1 MANLFDTVVGNDQ
14 KELPVSESKPTS
26 STSSNIFDQ
35 VASGSSMVSEP
46 MVTSEVKPT
55 QKMNW
60 AGTGPELSVGEY
72 FASGFGGRIVTGIAE
87 RTGLKD
93 KVSTKSLSDLITNPE
108 EPPIPSVSES
118 FKQFKDF
125 AMENPWEAAKGVVYE
140 LGKDPELLYP
150 GLWEYTPAKVASALT
165 KVTASVA
172 KVSPILSKTI
182 PIVTTGTRGAAM
194 GAGLET
200 AAQAAESE
208 DYRPQ
213 AIKNTAAMFG
223 AFAGGTK
230 AIGTVYKGIK
240 EAIPSA
246 KPSLNI
252 FDNIVKE
259 TPDFTID
266 SEGTVKSS
274 VEQPIKETPQN
285 KVILDTINND
295 ILKEETVDPIT
306 SDFKLID
313 TVKDTIRNIK
323 AKIRLAD
330 VWENQIKS
338 AIPEEQIRNRV
349 TMAMEKEKAYDKIYT
364 DSEKIEVLGEQKT
377 ALNFMKQRLTNEKA
391 TWPHPTT
398 GELYNS
404 YLERANKLEFVIKR
418 LESLPSEEHAIPIM
432 DAIKTRIE
440 NIGKEA
446 QSLGIVDFLRNNYV
460 SHILDFKGN
469 KLNAQDTRALLDKIF
484 NSPKESKFNRDF
496 SEHRT
501 FETIRE
507 LEKTIPKNS
516 GIKVQKDIAKIAS
529 IYEKSMQT
537 AILHKKMIDH
547 FTTLTDEKGIPY
559 MSKDPTVIYEN
570 KFQRFEGKGS
580 EPIKDYGVHPD
591 LVDSLNF
598 IFRQKDP
605 GAVTKMLSSV
615 NYLTKSLNVVGSL
628 FHAYSL
634 AQAQFTAAP
643 GNFVKQVFTKFGGI
657 KEAIREYHEGGLK
670 DSTDLFI
677 KNGLNI
683 GTEDIHRTIVSDIG
697 MEVDRVINKVMP
709 EYKVAQRLTDP
720 LDKYIIG
727 SMNKFTWDYAHTGGK
742 LQLAHHFFNKIKL
755 KNPEMPDAQIAKE
768 VSSFI
773 NNTLGGLD
781 WLEVASQVNNKFLRG
796 LALKTLNIRGR
807 DWAQLMLFAPDWTVS
822 TLRAFT
828 NALPNELMKPKNW
841 ELREGVKGLWN
852 PKKQS
857 DLARRYVLNTALL
870 YLTIL
875 NGFNMAFTGRP
886 VWTNKDPTRVDLGDG
901 TSIQMAK
908 HSMEAAEWAMHPDK
922 TLANKLGFWPKS
934 TIIALTG
941 KAYVSPTAPNLQ
953 AIETPLGKSMALSK
967 AAAIGKQA
975 LPFAVG
981 SALNAPSGERAK
993 RAIVSSLGIPIYG
1006 QKERQ
1011 YQSPEQRLKSAKS
1024 RRESLVE
1031 TRKRKLEEFNK
1042 KN

>member
-1 MANLFDTVVGNDQ
+1 MANLFDSVVGNDQ
-14 KELPVSESKPTS
+14 KELPVSENKPTT
-26 STSSNIFDQ
+26 STNMFDQ
-35 VASGSSMVSEP
+35 IVSDSYTASEP
-46 MVTSEVKPT
+46 IDTSKIKPT
-55 QKMNW
+55 QKVNW

-72 FASGFGGRIVTGIAE
+72 FASGFAGRIGTGIAE

-93 KVSTKSLSDLITNPE
+93 KVSTKSLSDLIINPE
-108 EPPIPSVSES
+108 EPSVSES

-125 AMENPWEAAKGVVYE
+125 AMENPWEAAKGIVYE

-150 GLWEYTPAKVASALT
+150 GLWEYTPAKLATSLT
-165 KVTASVA
+165 KVATSAA

-182 PIVTTGTRGAAM
+182 PIVTKTTRGAAI

-200 AAQAAESE
+200 AAQTAETE

-223 AFAGGTK
+223 AFSGGTK
-230 AIGTVYKGIK
+230 AIGTVFKGVK
-240 EAIPSA
+240 DTVTP
-246 KPSLNI
+246 KVKTNI
-252 FDNIVKE
+252 FE
-259 TPDFTID
+259 DFTKD
-266 SEGTVKSS
+266 QTTSVESS
-274 VEQPIKETPQN
+274 VEQPIKETSEN
-285 KVILDTINND
+285 KTVLDAINND
-295 ILKEETVDPIT
+295 IFKEETIDPIT

-313 TVKDTIRNIK
+313 PIKDTIRNIK

-349 TMAMEKEKAYDKIYT
+349 TMAMEKDKAYDKIYT
-364 DSEKIEVLGEQKT
+364 DQEKATVLNEQKT
-377 ALNFMKQRLTNEKA
+377 ALDFMKQRLTNENA
-391 TWPHPTT
+391 TWPHPKT
-398 GELYNS
+398 GETFES
-404 YLERANKLEFVIKR
+404 YSERAKKLDFVIKR

-432 DAIKTRIE
+432 DQIKTRIE
-440 NIGKEA
+440 DIGKEA
-446 QSLGIVDFLRNNYV
+446 QSLGIIDFLRNNYV
-460 SHILDFKGN
+460 SHVLDFKGN
-469 KLNAQDTRALLDKIF
+469 KLNPKDTRDLLDKIF

-507 LEKTIPKNS
+507 LENIIPKES
-516 GIKVQKDIAKIAS
+516 GIKVQRDIAKIAS

-547 FTTLTDEKGIPY
+547 FTNLKDDKGIPY
-559 MSKDPTVIYEN
+559 MSKDPNIIYEN

-580 EPIKDYGVHPD
+580 EPIKEYGVHPD

-598 IFRQKDP
+598 IFKQKDP

-634 AQAQFTAAP
+634 AQAQLTAAP

-657 KEAIREYHEGGLK
+657 KEALKEYHEGGLK
-670 DSTDLFI
+670 DTTDLFI

-709 EYKVAQRLTDP
+709 EYKVAQKLTDP

-755 KNPEMPDAQIAKE
+755 KNPEMPDAEIAKE

-807 DWAQLMLFAPDWTVS
+807 DWAQIMLFAPDWTIS

-828 NALPNELMKPKNW
+828 TALPKELMKPKNW

-908 HSMEAAEWAMHPDK
+908 HSMEAAEWLMHPDK

-967 AAAIGKQA
+967 ASAIAKQA
-975 LPFAVG
+975 MPFAVG
-981 SALNAPSGERAK
+981 SALNAPPDERIK

-1011 YQSPEQRLKSAKS
+1011 YQSPEQRLRSAQR

-1031 TRKRKLEEFNK
+1031 TRKRKLEEFNS

>member
-14 KELPVSESKPTS
+14 KGLPVSETKP
-26 STSSNIFDQ
+26 STPSPSSNIFDQ
-35 VASGSSMVSEP
+35 VVSGSVLESEP
-46 MVTSEVKPT
+46 TVTSEVKPT
-55 QKMNW
+55 QKVNW

-72 FASGFGGRIVTGIAE
+72 FASGFAGRIGTGIAE
-87 RTGLKD
+87 RTGLKE
-93 KVSTKSLSDLITNPE
+93 KEPTVIE
-108 EPPIPSVSES
+108 EGPIPSISES

-125 AMENPWEAAKGVVYE
+125 AMENPWEAAKGMVYE

-150 GLWEYTPAKVASALT
+150 GLWEYTPAKLASAVT
-165 KVTASVA
+165 KVTSSVA
-172 KVSPILSKTI
+172 KVSPILAKTV
-182 PIVTTGTRGAAM
+182 PIVTKTTRGAAM

-230 AIGTVYKGIK
+230 AIGTVYKGVK

-246 KPSLNI
+246 KPKANI
-252 FDNIVKE
+252 FTDLVKE
-259 TPDFTID
+259 TPDT
-266 SEGTVKSS
+266 TVESS

-285 KVILDTINND
+285 KIILDTINND
-295 ILKEETVDPIT
+295 ILKETIQDPIT

-313 TVKDTIRNIK
+313 PVKDTIRNIK

-338 AIPEEQIRNRV
+338 AIPEEQIRNRI
-349 TMAMEKEKAYDKIYT
+349 TMAMEKDRTYDKIYT
-364 DSEKIEVLGEQKT
+364 DLEKATVLGEQRT

-432 DAIKTRIE
+432 DSIKTRIE

-484 NSPKESKFNRDF
+484 TSPKESKFNRDF

-507 LEKTIPKNS
+507 LEKVIPENS
-516 GIKVQKDIAKIAS
+516 GIKVQRDIAKIAS

-547 FTTLTDEKGIPY
+547 FSTLTDEKGVPY
-559 MSKDPTVIYEN
+559 MSKDPAVIYEN

-605 GAVTKMLSSV
+605 GGVTKMLSSV

-657 KEAIREYHEGGLK
+657 KEALREYHEGGLK

-720 LDKYIIG
+720 IDKYIIG

-807 DWAQLMLFAPDWTVS
+807 DWGQLMLFAPDWTIS

-941 KAYVSPTAPNLQ
+941 KAYVSPTAPNLE
-953 AIETPLGKSMALSK
+953 AVETPIGKSMALAK
-967 AAAIGKQA
+967 ATAIGKQS

>member
-1 MANLFDTVVGNDQ
+1 MANIFDTIVGNDQ
-14 KELPVSESKPTS
+14 KELPVSENKPTT
-26 STSSNIFDQ
+26 STNMFDQ
-35 VASGSSMVSEP
+35 IVSDSYTASEP
-46 MVTSEVKPT
+46 INTSKIKPT
-55 QKMNW
+55 QKVNW

-72 FASGFGGRIVTGIAE
+72 FASGFAGRIGTGIAE

-93 KVSTKSLSDLITNPE
+93 KVSTKSLSDLIINPE
-108 EPPIPSVSES
+108 EPSVSES

-125 AMENPWEAAKGVVYE
+125 AMENPWEAAKGIVYE

-150 GLWEYTPAKVASALT
+150 GLWEYTPAKLATSLT
-165 KVTASVA
+165 KVATSVA

-182 PIVTTGTRGAAM
+182 PIVTKTTRGAAM

-200 AAQAAESE
+200 AAQTAETE

-223 AFAGGTK
+223 AFSGGTK
-230 AIGTVYKGIK
+230 AIGTVFKGVK
-240 EAIPSA
+240 DTVTP
-246 KPSLNI
+246 KVKTNI
-252 FDNIVKE
+252 FEDLTKDQ
-259 TPDFTID
+259 TT
-266 SEGTVKSS
+266 TVESS
-274 VEQPIKETPQN
+274 IEQPIKETSEN
-285 KVILDTINND
+285 KTILNAINND

-313 TVKDTIRNIK
+313 PIKDTIRNIK

-330 VWENQIKS
+330 VWENKIKS

-349 TMAMEKEKAYDKIYT
+349 TMAMEKDKAYDKIYT
-364 DSEKIEVLGEQKT
+364 DQEKATVLDEQKT
-377 ALNFMKQRLTNEKA
+377 ALDFMKQRLTNPNA
-391 TWPHPTT
+391 TWPHPKTNET
-398 GELYNS
+398 FES
-404 YLERANKLEFVIKR
+404 YSERAKKLDFVIKR

-432 DAIKTRIE
+432 DQIKTRIE

-446 QSLGIVDFLRNNYV
+446 QSLGIIDFLRNNYV
-460 SHILDFKGN
+460 SHVLDFKGN
-469 KLNAQDTRALLDKIF
+469 KLNPKDTRDLLDKIF

-507 LEKTIPKNS
+507 LENIIPKES
-516 GIKVQKDIAKIAS
+516 GIKVQRDIAKIAS

-547 FTTLTDEKGIPY
+547 FTNLKDDKGIPY
-559 MSKDPTVIYEN
+559 MSKDPNIIYEN

-605 GAVTKMLSSV
+605 GVVTKMLSSV

-634 AQAQFTAAP
+634 AQAQLTAAP

-657 KEAIREYHEGGLK
+657 KEALKEYQEGGLN
-670 DSTDLFI
+670 DTTDLFI

-755 KNPEMPDAQIAKE
+755 KNPEMPDAEVAKE

-781 WLEVASQVNNKFLRG
+781 WLEVASQVNNKFLKG

-807 DWAQLMLFAPDWTVS
+807 DWAQIMLFAPDWTIS

-828 NALPNELMKPKNW
+828 TALPKELMKPQNW
-841 ELREGVKGLWN
+841 ELKEGVKGLWN

-908 HSMEAAEWAMHPDK
+908 HSMEAAEWLMHPDK
-922 TLANKLGFWPKS
+922 TLSNKLGFWPKS

-953 AIETPLGKSMALSK
+953 AVETPLGKSMALAK
-967 AAAIGKQA
+967 ASAIVKQA
-975 LPFAVG
+975 MPFAVG
-981 SALNAPSGERAK
+981 SALNAPPDERVK

-1011 YQSPEQRLKSAKS
+1011 YQSPEQRLRSAQR

-1031 TRKRKLEEFNK
+1031 TRKRKLEEFNS

>member
-1 MANLFDTVVGNDQ
+1 MANRFDIIVGNDQ
-14 KELPVSESKPTS
+14 KELPVSETKPSTS
-26 STSSNIFDQ
+26 STSSNRFDQ
-35 VASGSSMVSEP
+35 IVAGTYKASEP
-46 MVTSEVKPT
+46 IATSEVKPT
-55 QKMNW
+55 QKINW

-72 FASGFGGRIVTGIAE
+72 FASGFAGRIGTGIAE
-87 RTGLKD
+87 RTGLKE
-93 KVSTKSLSDLITNPE
+93 KEPIVTE
-108 EPPIPSVSES
+108 EGPIPSVSES

-150 GLWEYTPAKVASALT
+150 GLWTYTPAKVASALT
-165 KVTASVA
+165 KVTSSVA

-182 PIVTTGTRGAAM
+182 PIITTATRGASM

-240 EAIPSA
+240 EVIPSA
-246 KPSLNI
+246 KPKVNRFS
-252 FDNIVKE
+252 DIVNE
-259 TPDFTID
+259 IYDT
-266 SEGTVKSS
+266 TVESS
-274 VEQPIKETPQN
+274 VEQPIKETSQN

-295 ILKEETVDPIT
+295 ILKEEAIDPIT

-313 TVKDTIRNIK
+313 TIKDTIRNIK

-338 AIPEEQIRNRV
+338 AIPEEQIRNRI

-364 DSEKIEVLGEQKT
+364 DQEKATVLSGQRT
-377 ALNFMKQRLTNEKA
+377 ALQFMKQRLTNEKA

-398 GELYNS
+398 KELYNS
-404 YLERANKLEFVIKR
+404 YLERANKLEFVINR
-418 LESLPSEEHAIPIM
+418 LEGLPSEEYAIPIM
-432 DAIKTRIE
+432 NEIKTRIE
-440 NIGKEA
+440 DIGKEA

-469 KLNAQDTRALLDKIF
+469 KLNAKDTRELLDKIF

-507 LEKTIPKNS
+507 LEKTIPEKS

-547 FTTLTDEKGIPY
+547 FTNLKDDKGIPY
-559 MSKDPTVIYEN
+559 MSKDPNIIYEN

-657 KEAIREYHEGGLK
+657 KEALREYHEGGLK

-755 KNPEMPDAQIAKE
+755 KNPEMSDAQIAKE

-941 KAYVSPTAPNLQ
+941 KAYVSPTAPNLE
-953 AIETPLGKSMALSK
+953 AVETPIGKSMALAK
-967 AAAIGKQA
+967 AGAIGKQA

-981 SALNAPSGERAK
+981 SALNAPSGEKVK
-993 RAIVSSLGIPIYG
+993 RAVVSSLGIPIYG

-1011 YQSPEQRLKSAKS
+1011 YQSPEQRLQSATK
-1024 RRESLVE
+1024 RRKSLVE

>member
-1 MANLFDTVVGNDQ
+1 MANIFDTIVGNDQ
-14 KELPVSESKPTS
+14 KELSVSENKPTT
-26 STSSNIFDQ
+26 STNIFDQ
-35 VASGSSMVSEP
+35 IVSDSYTASEP
-46 MVTSEVKPT
+46 IDTSKIKPT
-55 QKMNW
+55 QKVNW

-72 FASGFGGRIVTGIAE
+72 FASGFAGRIGTGIAE
-87 RTGLKD
+87 RAGLKE
-93 KVSTKSLSDLITNPE
+93 KESTVIE
-108 EPPIPSVSES
+108 EGPIPSVSES

-125 AMENPWEAAKGVVYE
+125 AMENPWEAAKGIVYE

-150 GLWEYTPAKVASALT
+150 GLWEYTPAKLATSLT
-165 KVTASVA
+165 KVATSAA

-182 PIVTTGTRGAAM
+182 PIVTKTTRGAAM

-200 AAQAAESE
+200 AAQTAETE

-223 AFAGGTK
+223 AFSGGTK
-230 AIGTVYKGIK
+230 AIGTVFKGVK
-240 EAIPSA
+240 DTVTP
-246 KPSLNI
+246 KVKTNI
-252 FDNIVKE
+252 FEDLTKDQ
-259 TPDFTID
+259 TT
-266 SEGTVKSS
+266 TVESS
-274 VEQPIKETPQN
+274 VEQPIKETSEN
-285 KVILDTINND
+285 KTVLDAINND
-295 ILKEETVDPIT
+295 IIKEETVDPIT

-313 TVKDTIRNIK
+313 PIKDTIRNIK

-349 TMAMEKEKAYDKIYT
+349 TMAMEKDKAYDKIYT
-364 DSEKIEVLGEQKT
+364 DQEKATVLNEQKT
-377 ALNFMKQRLTNEKA
+377 ALDFMKQRLTNPNA
-391 TWPHPTT
+391 TWPHPKT
-398 GELYNS
+398 GETFES
-404 YLERANKLEFVIKR
+404 YSERAKKLDFVIKR

-432 DAIKTRIE
+432 DQIKTRIE

-446 QSLGIVDFLRNNYV
+446 QSLGIIDFLRNNYV
-460 SHILDFKGN
+460 SHVLDFKGN
-469 KLNAQDTRALLDKIF
+469 KLNPKDTRDLLDKIF

-507 LEKTIPKNS
+507 LENIIPKES
-516 GIKVQKDIAKIAS
+516 GIKVQRDIAKIAS

-547 FTTLTDEKGIPY
+547 FTNLKDDKGIPY
-559 MSKDPTVIYEN
+559 MSKDPNIIYEN

-580 EPIKDYGVHPD
+580 EPIKEYGVHPD

-634 AQAQFTAAP
+634 AQAQLTAAP

-657 KEAIREYHEGGLK
+657 KEALKEYHEGGLK
-670 DSTDLFI
+670 DTTDLFI

-755 KNPEMPDAQIAKE
+755 KNPEMPDAEIAKE

-807 DWAQLMLFAPDWTVS
+807 DWAQIMLFAPDWTIS

-828 NALPNELMKPKNW
+828 TALPKELMKPKNW

-908 HSMEAAEWAMHPDK
+908 HSMEAAEWLMHPDK

-967 AAAIGKQA
+967 ASAIAKQA
-975 LPFAVG
+975 MPFAVG
-981 SALNAPSGERAK
+981 SALNAPPDERIK

-1011 YQSPEQRLKSAKS
+1011 YQSPEQRLRSAQR

-1031 TRKRKLEEFNK
+1031 TRKRKLEEFNS